1 MGQRW
6 TRARVPRSETLN
18 NLAGVYRDQHKY
30 ADAERLLKRALAILE
45 KTLGNRAI
53 TKARKAGA
61 TLKSIGDV
69 LGISKEWV
77 RQIAEGTTQ
86 TGGRRS

>member
-30 ADAERLLKRALAILE
+30 ADAERLLKRALAILVAE
-45 KTLGNRAI
+45 QDLDFCLGLASRAYVMDRG
-53 TKARKAGA
+53 TVVREVSRNELFDDQA
-61 TLKSIGDV
+61 LLQEL
-69 LGISKEWV
+69 LGV
-77 RQIAEGTTQ
+77 
-86 TGGRRS
+86 